1 MDTGKRKVFLV
12 FGTKRSGKHLLS
24 KRFQDDSVSWNWK
37 IFKRRGVNSLETCDV
52 TVISYGDVL
61 IDEISAKFKI
71 SPELDLR
78 ERIDES
84 LFQILKAEI
93 MNIPLFHGIPDDMP
107 MLDHILA
114 VPYRNVITE
123 LASPAGLSSEQLFGL
138 TVRDVLSMQ
147 AKYNRNTD
155 STHFSKCVYNP
166 ISDQPE
172 DDFMILG
179 LRFSDELA
187 ESYAYLYE
195 RDIVTL
201 RIFDFETFDS
211 SSSKEEHDLDKTV
224 VDYFLVPTEDWED
237 QIKIAADYF
246 PYVSNFIVQEDT
258 SILVSESSDEPEVSE
273 EAVVPE
279 EAVVSEEAVVP
290 VLAEPPKLTGLLL
303 PVDQK
308 DRFVLADPPKLNS
321 LLPPAANP
329 ILDGTGGE
337 LD

>member
-12 FGTKRSGKHLLS
+12 FGAKRSGKHLLA
-24 KRFQDDSVSWNWK
+24 KKFQDDSVSWNWK
-37 IFKRRGVNSLETCDV
+37 IFKRRGVKPLETCDV

-93 MNIPLFHGIPDDMP
+93 MNIPLLVDIPEDMP

-114 VPYRNVITE
+114 IPYRNVVTE
-123 LASPAGLSSEQLFGL
+123 LAGQVSLSSQQLFEL

-147 AKYNRNTD
+147 AKHNRNTD

-166 ISDQPE
+166 ISDQPD

-201 RIFDFETFDS
+201 RVFDS
-211 SSSKEEHDLDKTV
+211 KMVDTSGSPEEHDLDKTV
-224 VDYFLVPTEDWED
+224 VDYFVVPSEDWED
-237 QIKIAADYF
+237 QIKVAARYF
-246 PYVSNFIVQEDT
+246 PYVSNFAVQEESNMLID
-258 SILVSESSDEPEVSE
+258 ESSNEPVSDESVSDESVAEEPVSE
-273 EAVVPE
+273 EP
-279 EAVVSEEAVVP
+279 VSEEPKIIELLSP
-290 VLAEPPKLTGLLL
+290 VINDSGA
-303 PVDQK
+303 
-308 DRFVLADPPKLNS
+308 
-321 LLPPAANP
+321 
-329 ILDGTGGE
+329 E